1 MKPETGRFI
10 PGPTGQP
17 MIVRIDGEASRGA
30 YSVIEYSHAAGAQG
44 PPAHVHHRREEAS
57 YVIDGELTLLVG
69 SESIVLGPG
78 DTAVVP
84 RGIVHQPSNKSDN
97 PVRFI
102 FISSPPMD
110 EFFIALSKLVADTNG
125 TPPARELTEL
135 GALRQHL
142 HRPCCIQFGET
153 QQ

>member
-1 MKPETGRFI
+1 M
-10 PGPTGQP
+10 
-17 MIVRIDGEASRGA
+17 
-30 YSVIEYSHAAGAQG
+30 
-44 PPAHVHHRREEAS
+44 
-57 YVIDGELTLLVG
+57 IDGELTLLVG